1 MPFLSVA
8 LMAGKCSMYSIE
20 QQFRQALHAAGF
32 HYSGEIIADGKLHR
46 FHIEGHKRSSKN
58 GAYILH
64 LNGYPAGWFMDY
76 KTGFSRTW
84 KSKGHINSRITQRMQ
99 AEIEKAKY
107 ERAEEQHKKHE
118 ATASKAV
125 YLWRNS
131 KLINQ
136 QSNHPYLVTKS
147 IQPHG
152 ARFFGD
158 VLILPMRD
166 ESKKIVNL
174 QFIDPEGNKR
184 FLSGGK
190 KKSCFFPIG
199 QPTPRILIVEGFAT
213 GASLHEETGQCV
225 IVAFDAGNL
234 LSVAKV
240 IRAMFPSNEIIIAGD
255 NDLSGIG
262 QTKAK
267 KAALAIGAKA
277 SIPPVTGMDWNDYLI
292 GNNHN
297 G

>member
-8 LMAGKCSMYSIE
+8 RMAGKCSMYPIE
-20 QQFRQALHAAGF
+20 SQFRQALQAAGIY
-32 HYSGEIIADGKLHR
+32 YSGEIIPDGKLHR
-46 FHIEGHKRSSKN
+46 FHIEGQRRSTKN

-76 KTGFSRTW
+76 KTGFSKTW
-84 KSKGHINSRITQRMQ
+84 KSKGHTNSRITQQMQ
-99 AEIEKAKY
+99 AEIEKAKN
-107 ERAEEQHKKHE
+107 ERAEEQRNKHE

-125 YLWRNS
+125 YLWRKS

-136 QSNHPYLVTKS
+136 QSDHPYLVTKC

-152 ARFFGD
+152 SRLCGD
-158 VLILPMRD
+158 ALILPMRD

-174 QFIDPEGNKR
+174 QFIVPDGNKR

-199 QPTPRILIVEGFAT
+199 QPTPRILIAEGFAT

-267 KAALAIGAKA
+267 KAALAIGGKA
-277 SIPPVTGMDWNDYLI
+277 SIPPVPGMDWNDYLL
-292 GNNHN
+292 GDNHN
-297 G
+297 E